1 MNGKQKKIN
10 NDRNSIVIRLK
21 LTAFELSKSFYNH
34 LKSIPFYRFYLCI
47 ENGFF
52 FIKLYPRVYNKQEK
66 NFKNE
71 TKIKHRPG
79 QELPKISI

>member
-52 FIKLYPRVYNKQEK
+52 
-66 NFKNE
+66 
-71 TKIKHRPG
+71 
-79 QELPKISI
+79 S